1 MVSPAIAEFSVIRAA
16 ELDRRVAEL
25 EAALRNAADALE
37 RAEFFE
43 AAAAARDAASR
54 NGPAPAAEHVTFRS
68 GLMPLGCQKLLDALR
83 ADHVHCHDHACQELL
98 DLLARRGKA
107 GLE

>member
-43 AAAAARDAASR
+43 AAAAARDAAR
-54 NGPAPAAEHVTFRS
+54 NGPSPAAEHVTFLP

-98 DLLARRGKA
+98 VLLARRGKA
-107 GLE
+107 GRE